1 MELMYYRPQW
11 TCGRY
16 NELKNVALIYN
27 LIEGVS
33 YFFEDYSAVIVNEIL
48 CTEKVQRIRVANIIK
63 DLPFTEEEIVAF
75 LDELVSYGLVLRFVP
90 DGLFVKEYRDRVA
103 SLRQKGA
110 NVSVSYIGKSDNA
123 ERAYSEACG
132 DSCIGSV
139 MFELTY
145 RCSEQCV
152 HCYNPGATRN
162 DTEKSYR
169 GDRLELTFGDYKNII
184 DELYEL
190 GLYKVCLSGGDPF
203 SKSIVWDLIEYLN
216 EKGIAFDVFTNG
228 LSIVDKIE
236 KLANF
241 YPRVIGISLYS
252 NIEHVHDT
260 ITRTNGSY
268 LKTISVIEQ
277 CAKFGIPMNIK
288 CCIML
293 PNLKSY
299 TTVKELAAQYG
310 AIPQFDLNITDSIE
324 GDKCASRYLR
334 LPSEI
339 MELVLRDR
347 DIPYY
352 INATGIITK
361 KEYSICLSEKICNAG
376 FDSLCITPEG
386 YIQPCCAFP
395 LYIGSAKEGFI
406 GKQIENSVKLQW
418 WRKQRFGNLE
428 ECHKHDYCVYCQ
440 LCPGNNFIASG
451 TPLKP
456 SENNCTLAIT
466 RYKLA
471 QKMQKGYDPLCGKTL
486 EEKLAEINIG
496 GLDLHREESIN
507 YRNTIDRIDEV
518 S

>member
-1 MELMYYRPQW
+1 MELTYYRPQW

-16 NELKNVALIYN
+16 NKQKDIALIYN

-33 YFFEDYSAVIVNEIL
+33 YFFEDYSAMIINEIL
-48 CTEKVQRIRVANIIK
+48 CTRKDQRIKITNIIK
-63 DLPFTEEEIVAF
+63 ELPFAEEEIVSF
-75 LDELVSYGLVLRFVP
+75 LDELVSYGLILKFIP
-90 DGLFVKEYRDRVA
+90 NDLFVKEYRGRIA
-103 SLRQKGA
+103 LLRQKGTIHT
-110 NVSVSYIGKSDNA
+110 VSYVDKKNNA

-132 DSCIGSV
+132 DNCIGSV

-162 DTEKSYR
+162 NAEKSHR
-169 GDRLELTFGDYKNII
+169 GNRQELTLEDYKSII

-203 SKSIVWDLIEYLN
+203 SKSIVWELIEYLN
-216 EKGIAFDVFTNG
+216 EKGLAFDIFTNG
-228 LSIVDKIE
+228 LGLVDKIE
-236 KLANF
+236 KLANL

-252 NIEHVHDT
+252 NIGHVHDA
-260 ITRTNGSY
+260 ITRVNGSY
-268 LKTISVIEQ
+268 IKTISVIKQ
-277 CAKFGIPMNIK
+277 CAEFGIPMNIK
-288 CCIML
+288 CCIMR

-299 TTVKELAAQYG
+299 YTVKKIAKQYG
-310 AIPQFDLNITDSIE
+310 AVPQFDLNITDSIE

-334 LPSEI
+334 LSSEI
-339 MELVLRDR
+339 MELVLRDK

-352 INATGIITK
+352 IDATGIISPQK
-361 KEYSICLSEKICNAG
+361 HSVDFSQKICNAG

-395 LYIGSAKEGFI
+395 LYIGSVKEGFI
-406 GKQIENSVKLQW
+406 GEIIENSTKLNW
-418 WRKQRFGNLE
+418 WKKQRFENLE

-440 LCPGNNFIASG
+440 LCPGNNFIANG

-471 QKMQKGYDPLCGKTL
+471 KRMQNGYDPLCGKTL
-486 EEKLAEINIG
+486 EEKLAEIHMEK
-496 GLDLHREESIN
+496 LELHREESIN

>member
-1 MELMYYRPQW
+1 MELIYYRPQW

-33 YFFEDYSAVIVNEIL
+33 YFFEDYSAMIVHEIL
-48 CTEKVQRIRVANIIK
+48 CTGKVQHVQVANIIK
-63 DLPFTEEEIVAF
+63 DIPFSEEEIVSF
-75 LDELVSYGLVLRFVP
+75 LDELVSYGLILKSVP
-90 DGLFVKEYRDRVA
+90 DDLFVKEYRERVA
-103 SLRQKGA
+103 SLRQRGM
-110 NVSVSYIGKSDNA
+110 NVSNSYVDKNNNA

-132 DSCIGSV
+132 DNCIGSV
-139 MFELTY
+139 MLELTY
-145 RCSEQCV
+145 RCSEQCI

-162 DTEKSYR
+162 NTEKSYR
-169 GDRLELTFGDYKNII
+169 SNRVELTLEDYKRII

-203 SKSIVWDLIEYLN
+203 SKSFVWELIEYLN
-216 EKGIAFDVFTNG
+216 KKDIAFDVFTNG
-228 LSIVDKIE
+228 LGIVDKIE
-236 KLANF
+236 KLANL
-241 YPRVIGISLYS
+241 YPRAIGISLYS
-252 NIEHVHDT
+252 NIEQVHDA

-268 LKTISVIEQ
+268 LKTKSVIKQ

-293 PNLKSY
+293 PNLRSY
-299 TTVKELAAQYG
+299 STVKEVATQYG
-310 AIPQFDLNITDSIE
+310 AVPQFDLNITDSIE
-324 GDKCASRYLR
+324 GDKCASRNLR
-334 LPSEI
+334 LPSEM
-339 MELVLRDR
+339 MELVLRDK

-352 INATGIITK
+352 IDATGVITK
-361 KEYSICLSEKICNAG
+361 KEYSVDLSEKICNAG

-395 LYIGSAKEGFI
+395 LYIGNVKEGFI
-406 GKQIENSVKLQW
+406 GKILENSAKLQW
-418 WRKQRFGNLE
+418 LRKQRFENLE
-428 ECHKHDYCVYCQ
+428 ECHKHEYCVYCQ
-440 LCPGNNFIASG
+440 LCPGNNFIANG

-471 QKMQKGYDPLCGKTL
+471 QKIQNGYDPLCGKTL
-486 EEKLAEINIG
+486 KEKLSEINIG
-496 GLDLHREESIN
+496 ELDLHREESIN
-507 YRNTIDRIDEV
+507 YRNTIDRINEV